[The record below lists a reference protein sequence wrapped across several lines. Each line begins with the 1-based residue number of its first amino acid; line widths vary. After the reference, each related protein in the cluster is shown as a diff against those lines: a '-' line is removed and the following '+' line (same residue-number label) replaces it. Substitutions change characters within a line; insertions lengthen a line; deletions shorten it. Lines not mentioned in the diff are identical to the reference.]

1 MRGLESEL
9 VLEEDDGSK
18 FRGIVLNV
26 ESVRLALD
34 DCMASTNTDIVDSH
48 LRLVASS
55 KFELALFRGNR

>member
-1 MRGLESEL
+1 MGGLESEL
-9 VLEEDDGSK
+9 VLEENDGSE

-34 DCMASTNTDIVDSH
+34 DGMASTNTDIVDSH
-48 LRLVASS
+48 LRLVTSS